1 MSIDSIANFITIIR
15 NGIMVSKPVVV
26 APYSKMR
33 QAIAEILK
41 DQGFI
46 HDFAI
51 MNADSA
57 ATKSLKIILKY
68 VDGES
73 AIHEIK
79 RVSTPGRRV
88 YVGSKNIKPVIGNLG
103 ISIITTNRGV
113 TVSKQA
119 EKLNVGGEIICT
131 VW

>member
-1 MSIDSIANFITIIR
+1 MSVDSIANFITIIR

-33 QAIAEILK
+33 EAIAQILK
-41 DQGFI
+41 DEGFI

-57 ATKSLKIILKY
+57 ATKSLKVLLKY

-88 YVGSKNIKPVIGNLG
+88 YAGSSDVKPVIGQLG
-103 ISIITTNRGV
+103 ISILTTNRGL
-113 TVSKQA
+113 TVSRQA
-119 EKLNVGGEIICT
+119 KKLNVGGEIICT